1 MTPRAPTRARP
12 PGPPAFVNRLL
23 LAVLRSPLH
32 RLAGRGLLAL
42 TVTGRRTGRPIRLP
56 VQHAADGD
64 RLVIVAAGASRK
76 HWWRNLTGDAPV
88 TVDRHGRRLA
98 GRGRIAEGD
107 EAAAALAVWT
117 RRHPKA
123 APGLAD
129 DVAVVV
135 IDQLHPGPD
144 A

>member
-1 MTPRAPTRARP
+1 MTPRAPARARP

-42 TVTGRRTGRPIRLP
+42 TVTGRRTRRPIRLP

-76 HWWRNLTGDAPV
+76 HWWRNLIGGAPV

-98 GRGRIAEGD
+98 VRGRIAEGA

-117 RRHPKA
+117 RHHPKA

-135 IDQLHPGPD
+135 IDQLHPGPG